1 MSEEHVY
8 RVSSSWTP
16 AEKQGFLTSGSGT
29 LSTPFGGA
37 PSLGG
42 RADRTNPEEL
52 LLAALEACF
61 VQTWAI
67 FLSKLKVPVEKP
79 LIDGRCE
86 LEKDPAGGFRVAKL
100 LLVAH
105 LPTALWDE
113 RQGDLEKSL
122 ELAEKYC
129 IVSRALRGSGLAIE
143 VSPGIDP
150 ATEN

>member
-8 RVSSSWTP
+8 RVSSSWNP
-16 AEKQGFLTSGSGT
+16 AEKQGHLTSGSGT
-29 LSTPFGGA
+29 LATPFGGA

-61 VQTWAI
+61 IQYWAI
-67 FLSKLKVPVEKP
+67 FLAKLKVPLEKP
-79 LIDGRCE
+79 LLDGRCE

-100 LLVAH
+100 FLVPH
-105 LPTALWDE
+105 VPKTVWDE
-113 RQGDLEKSL
+113 RKGDVEKTL

-129 IVSRALRGSGLAIE
+129 IVSKVVRGSGLAIE
-143 VSPGIDP
+143 VSPNVVP
-150 ATEN
+150 

>member
-8 RVSSSWTP
+8 RVSSSWAP
-16 AEKQGFLTSGSGT
+16 AEKQGHLTSGSGT
-29 LSTPFGGA
+29 LSTPFAAA

-67 FLSKLKVPVEKP
+67 FLAKLKVPVERP
-79 LIDGRCE
+79 LLDGRCE

-100 LLVAH
+100 LLVPH
-105 LPTALWDE
+105 VPKALWDQ
-113 RQGDLEKSL
+113 RRGDIEKTL
-122 ELAEKYC
+122 ELTERYC
-129 IVSRALRGSGLAIE
+129 IVSKALRASGLALEI
-143 VSPGIDP
+143 SPSVDP

>member
-1 MSEEHVY
+1 MSEEHSY
-8 RVSSSWTP
+8 RVSSSWNP
-16 AEKQGFLTSGSGT
+16 AEKQGHLTSGSGT

-52 LLAALEACF
+52 LVAAIAACF

-79 LIDGRCE
+79 VLDGRCE

-100 LLVAH
+100 LLVPHIPKAI
-105 LPTALWDE
+105 WDE
-113 RQGDLEKSL
+113 RRGDIEKTL

-129 IVSRALRGSGLAIE
+129 IVSKAVRGSDLPIE
-143 VSPGIDP
+143 VLSQIV
-150 ATEN
+150 

>member
-8 RVSSSWTP
+8 RVSSSWNS
-16 AEKQGFLTSGSGT
+16 AEKQGHLSSGSGT

-67 FLSKLKVPVEKP
+67 FLAKLKVPVEKP
-79 LIDGRCE
+79 LLDGRCE

-100 LLVAH
+100 LLVPHIPKAI
-105 LPTALWDE
+105 WDE
-113 RQGDLEKSL
+113 RKGDIEKTL

-129 IVSRALRGSGLAIE
+129 IVSRAVRGSGLAIE
-143 VSPGIDP
+143 VSPNVVP
-150 ATEN
+150 

>member
-16 AEKQGFLTSGSGT
+16 AEKQGHLTSGSGT
-29 LSTPFGGA
+29 LSTPFGAA

-67 FLSKLKVPVEKP
+67 FLSKLKVPIEKP
-79 LIDGRCE
+79 VLDGRCE
-86 LEKDPAGGFRVAKL
+86 LEKDPAGGFRVARL
-100 LLVAH
+100 LLVPHVAK
-105 LPTALWDE
+105 ALWDE
-113 RQGDLEKSL
+113 RHDDIEKTL

-129 IVSRALRGSGLAIE
+129 IVSKAVRGSGLAIE
-143 VSPGIDP
+143 VSPNIEP
-150 ATEN
+150 AAGS